1 MGHIDLIEKLKSLP
15 AEQQDRISGLIN
27 FYLSRQA
34 PASAPDAPDLDFPE
48 LSLAQ
53 AMRGMEDDPVIY
65 KPEDLREKWR

>member
-15 AEQQDRISGLIN
+15 AEQQDRISDLID

-34 PASAPDAPDLDFPE
+34 PPFDAPDRDFAE
-48 LSLAQ
+48 LSVAQ
-53 AMRGMEDDPVIY
+53 AMRGMEDDPVAY